1 VLFLVNVFR
10 RTWRLAVLSFGL
22 MVFSAFVIGG
32 AWPLTVQRFQVEP
45 TQDVKESEFIA
56 RNIEATLGAY
66 GLDEVDRALDDLR
79 EGRVSGSLVVRA
91 G

>member
-1 VLFLVNVFR
+1 MSPLTGLDYDRSLFRERDLRSVTANTRADGSQF
-10 RTWRLAVLSFGL
+10 LAVAHNLGL
-22 MVFSAFVIGG
+22 APAV
-32 AWPLTVQRFQVEP
+32 T
-45 TQDVKESEFIA
+45 
-56 RNIEATLGAY
+56 AY